1 MNNWY
6 NWSSQQAVKAL
17 ATDLQSGLTS
27 TEAGRRLVE
36 VGHNQLNTAPK
47 ISPWRIFLNQFTDF
61 MVLVLIGAAIISGL
75 LGEKEDA
82 LTIIAIIILNAI
94 LGFFQEYR
102 AEKSL
107 EALKELTA
115 PLAHVWR
122 DGKVQRIP
130 AKELV
135 PGDIM
140 LLESGA
146 RVPADGRIVEQVNLE
161 VNEATLTGESMAV
174 AKTEDILRE
183 TNPVLGDQ
191 RNMVFAGTV
200 VTSGRGKAVV
210 TATGM
215 KTEIGKIA
223 GMISQAEDEATPL
236 QKRLEQLGQWLVLI
250 CLGVCAMV
258 GTMGV
263 LRGEPPRQMFLA
275 AVSLAV
281 AAIPEGL
288 PAIVTISLA
297 IGVQKMI
304 KRNAIIRKLPAVETL
319 GCATVICSDK
329 TGTLTQNQLTVTK
342 VWAGQQEYLISE
354 LTGQGKK
361 KIELSAGIK
370 RLLEI
375 GVLCNNA
382 QLEKEVKGKE
392 ITYRVIGDPTEG
404 AILAAAAGCGLTS
417 GALSRK
423 LQREGELPFSS
434 ERKRMGVWVRDASG
448 NHWLMVKGAA
458 DVLLERSTQFLEGE
472 KIVPLD
478 PELKLKIKGQ
488 IDAWGAEALRV
499 LAFAYRPVGP
509 GESQDPARSDPEQA
523 LIFTGL
529 MGMADPPRPE
539 SKQAIEKAK
548 RAGIN
553 VKMITGD
560 YPRTAAAIGKQISL
574 LRPEGKIIT
583 GAELDRLSEEELAEV
598 IGGIDV
604 FARVSPHHKLRV
616 VKALKRNGAV
626 VAMTG
631 DGVNDAPAIK
641 ESDIGVAMGIS
652 GTDVTKEAAS
662 MVIADDNFA
671 TIVAAV
677 EEGRT
682 IYDNIRKFIRYLLS
696 CNIGEILTMF
706 GGILLGLPFPL
717 LPIQILWVNLVTDGL
732 PAIALGMDP
741 AEPGVMSRPPR
752 PPQEGIFSRGLGRK
766 IILQGFLIGIATL
779 SVYLIQLRGGASLAT
794 ARTAAFATLVF
805 AQLCFVFQCRSE
817 DRSLLENN
825 PLQNPYLL
833 GAVTVSSLM
842 QIVVIYLPWLQKIFY
857 TTSLKESDWVLIALA
872 TIAATLCGDLVFRF
886 RKVIRRHLAIFH
898 WETHRAKSPVVK

>member
-1 MNNWY
+1 MNNWFNY
-6 NWSSQQAVKAL
+6 SPEQVGKAL
-17 ATDLQSGLTS
+17 STNLQQGLTS
-27 TEAGRRLVE
+27 SEASRRLEE
-36 VGHNQLNTAPK
+36 VGRNQLNAARK
-47 ISPWRIFLNQFTDF
+47 ISPWRIFLDQFTDF
-61 MVLVLIGAAIISGL
+61 MVLVLIGAALVSGM

-122 DGKVQRIP
+122 DGKVQRIS

-140 LLESGA
+140 VLESGD
-146 RVPADGRIVEQVNLE
+146 RVSADGRVVEQVDLE
-161 VNEATLTGESMAV
+161 VNEATLTGESMALTKIKESLPE
-174 AKTEDILRE
+174 A
-183 TNPVLGDQ
+183 NPVLGDQ

-210 TATGM
+210 SATGM

-223 GMISQAEDEATPL
+223 GMISQVEDEATPL
-236 QKRLEQLGQWLVLI
+236 QKRLEQLGQWLVVI

-263 LRGEPPRQMFLA
+263 LRGEEPRQMFLA

-304 KRNAIIRKLPAVETL
+304 KRKAIIRKLPAVETL

-329 TGTLTQNQLTVTK
+329 TGTLTQNKLTVTK
-342 VWAGQQEYLISE
+342 TWAGQKEYVVNRIN
-354 LTGQGKK
+354 GQVNNTKLPAE
-361 KIELSAGIK
+361 IE

-375 GVLCNNA
+375 GTLCNNA
-382 QLEKEVKGKE
+382 QLEEEGKGKNFE
-392 ITYRVIGDPTEG
+392 YKVIGDPTEG
-404 AILAAAAGCGLTS
+404 AILAAAASYGILN
-417 GALSRK
+417 K
-423 LQREGELPFSS
+423 DLQKKFRREGEIPFSS
-434 ERKRMGVWVRDASG
+434 ERKRMGVWVENADG
-448 NHWLMVKGAA
+448 KCWLMVKGAA
-458 DVLLERSTQFLEGE
+458 DVILERSTLFLNGE
-472 KIVPLD
+472 TVIVLEPQM
-478 PELKLKIKGQ
+478 KLRIKQQ
-488 IDAWGAEALRV
+488 IEAWGAEALRV
-499 LAFAYRPVGP
+499 LAFAYRPAVP
-509 GESQDPARSDPEQA
+509 GEGKRTAKNDPEQG

-529 MGMADPPRPE
+529 MGMTDPPRPE
-539 SKQAIEKAK
+539 SRHAIEKS
-548 RAGIN
+548 RQAGIG

-574 LRPEGKIIT
+574 LRPRGKIIT
-583 GAELDRLSEEELAEV
+583 GAELDQLSEQELAEA
-598 IGGIDV
+598 ISDIDV

-616 VKALKRNGAV
+616 VKALKRNGEV

-641 ESDIGVAMGIS
+641 ESDIGVAMGIT
-652 GTDVTKEAAS
+652 GTDVTKEASS

-696 CNIGEILTMF
+696 CNMGEILTMF

-717 LPIQILWVNLVTDGL
+717 LSIQILWVNLVTDGL

-741 AEPGVMSRPPR
+741 AEPGNMSRPPR
-752 PPQEGIFSRGLGRK
+752 PPQEGIFSQGLGWK

-779 SVYLIQLRGGASLAT
+779 AVYLIQLRGGGNLAT
-794 ARTAAFATLVF
+794 ARTAAFTTLVF

-817 DRSLLENN
+817 RRSLLENN
-825 PLQNPYLL
+825 PFQNLYLV
-833 GAVTVSSLM
+833 GAVLISTLM
-842 QIVVIYLPWLQKIFY
+842 QIGVVYLPWLQKIFY
-857 TTSLKESDWVLIALA
+857 TTSLRGSDWFLILLAASLA
-872 TIAATLCGDLVFRF
+872 TFCGDLFFKF
-886 RKVIRRHLAIFH
+886 RKVIRKHLAIFH
-898 WETHRAKSPVVK
+898 WNTNRAGSVVVK

>member
-1 MNNWY
+1 MNNWF
-6 NWSSQQAVKAL
+6 NWSSQQVVKAL
-17 ATDLQSGLTS
+17 STNLQSGLTS
-27 TEAGRRLVE
+27 SEASRRLVE
-36 VGHNQLNTAPK
+36 VGHNQLNTVQK
-47 ISPWRIFLNQFTDF
+47 ISPWRIFLDQFTDF

-82 LTIIAIIILNAI
+82 LTIMAIIVLNAV

-122 DGKVQRIP
+122 DGKVQRVP

-140 LLESGA
+140 VLESGD
-146 RVPADGRIVEQVNLE
+146 RVSADGRIVEQVNLE

-174 AKTEDILRE
+174 AKSDEILRE
-183 TNPVLGDQ
+183 ANPVLGDQ
-191 RNMVFAGTV
+191 RNMLFAGTV
-200 VTSGRGKAVV
+200 ITSGRGKAVV

-236 QKRLEQLGQWLVLI
+236 QKRLEQLGQWLVFI

-329 TGTLTQNQLTVTK
+329 TGTLTQNKLTVTK
-342 VWAGQQEYLISE
+342 VWSGQQEYLTSKLIDQRNKE
-354 LTGQGKK
+354 
-361 KIELSAGIK
+361 IEIPTGIK
-370 RLLEI
+370 RLFEI

-382 QLEKEVKGKE
+382 QLEKEEKGRSLE
-392 ITYRVIGDPTEG
+392 YRVIGDPTEG

-417 GALSRK
+417 GDLSQK
-423 LQREGELPFSS
+423 LRREGELPFSS
-434 ERKRMGVWVRDASG
+434 ERKRMGVWVSDVSG

-458 DVLLERSTQFLEGE
+458 DVLLERSTGFQNGE
-472 KIVPLD
+472 KVVQLSS
-478 PELKLKIKGQ
+478 ELKLIIKQQ
-488 IDAWGAEALRV
+488 IDSWGAEALRV
-499 LAFAYRPVGP
+499 LAVAYRPIEP
-509 GESQDPARSDPEQA
+509 GESRDPSQNDPEQG
-523 LIFTGL
+523 LIFAGL
-529 MGMADPPRPE
+529 LGMTDPPRPE
-539 SKQAIEKAK
+539 SKQAIEKSR

-583 GAELDRLSEEELAEV
+583 GAELDQLSEGELAEV
-598 IGGIDV
+598 ITEIDV

-652 GTDVTKEAAS
+652 GTDVTKEASA

-696 CNIGEILTMF
+696 CNMGEILTMF

-741 AEPGVMSRPPR
+741 AEPGVMSRSPR
-752 PPQEGIFSRGLGRK
+752 PPQEGIFSRGLGKK
-766 IILQGFLIGIATL
+766 IVLQGLLIGVATL
-779 SVYLIQLRGGASLAT
+779 GVYLIQLRGGQSLEA

-825 PLQNPYLL
+825 QLQNPYLL
-833 GAVTVSSLM
+833 GAVAVSTLM
-842 QIVVIYLPWLQKIFY
+842 QIGVVYLPWLQKIFY
-857 TTSLKESDWVLIALA
+857 TTSLRGNDWVLIAMA
-872 TIAATLCGDLVFRF
+872 ASMATLCGDLAFRF
-886 RKVIRRHLAIFH
+886 RKVIRKHLAIFH
-898 WETHRAKSPVVK
+898 WKTHRGKSPVVK